1 MWWCNLAEKI
11 YAGLVRKIHQQI
23 PTGFTPKYILEVLD
37 KEAVVYEEQMQFW
50 TWITQYYMC
59 HLGEVMQAALPSG
72 LRLASESKIVLG
84 ENFTP
89 DHQLLNE
96 HEYLITEASAYSPSS
111 PSAK

>member
-1 MWWCNLAEKI
+1 MNNEVAVGKRVVVQFGRKKI

-50 TWITQYYMC
+50 TWITNYYMC

-72 LRLASESKIVLG
+72 LRLASEP
-84 ENFTP
+84 T
-89 DHQLLNE
+89 
-96 HEYLITEASAYSPSS
+96 A
-111 PSAK
+111 